1 MHKLT
6 GFFDHLM
13 RRYLPDPFVL
23 AVLLTFFT
31 FILSLIFT
39 DSGAI
44 ETVSYWGDSFWKLMP
59 FTMQMVLV
67 LVTGYVLA
75 VAPAVHRLLKSLAGL
90 ARTPGQGIILVT
102 LCSFVACWINWGFG
116 LISGAL
122 LARHVARQ
130 VNGIDYR
137 LLIASAYSGFLIWH
151 GGLSG
156 SVPLTIA
163 TPGHFMEE
171 TMGLVKSSE
180 TIFASYNLIILGC
193 LLVAMPLLNWLMM
206 KGIQHSITV
215 DPKLLEEPTAIKPA
229 AIEQEGSDT
238 PARQLEHSRV
248 LVLVLGAFGLV
259 YLWGYFAS
267 EGLNLTLNIVNFMF
281 LMLGLMLHGHAGRF
295 LSVVNDGVKGAGG
308 IIIQFPLYAG
318 IMGMMMSSGLGQGI
332 SNWFVSISS
341 AESFPLFTF
350 LSAGLLNLFIP
361 SGGGQWAI
369 QAPIMIPAAIEL
381 GVDPAK
387 AAMAVAWGDAWT
399 NMIQPFWAL
408 PALAVAGLQARDI
421 MGFCIMH
428 LLLSGF
434 IISAVFFLI

>member
-23 AVLLTFFT
+23 AVLLTFLT
-31 FILSLIFT
+31 FALGLIAT
-39 DSGAI
+39 DSGPS
-44 ETVSYWGDSFWKLMP
+44 EMVSYWGGSFWKLLP

-75 VAPAVHRLLKSLAGL
+75 VAPLVHKLLKSLAGL

-102 LCSFVACWINWGFG
+102 LCSFIACWINWGFG

-122 LARHVARQ
+122 FARHVARQ
-130 VNGIDYR
+130 VKGIDYR

-163 TPGHFMEE
+163 TPGHFMAES
-171 TMGLVKSSE
+171 MGLIKSSA
-180 TIFASYNLIILGC
+180 TIFAPYNLIILGC

-206 KGIQHSITV
+206 KGISHSVTV
-215 DPKLLEEPTAIKPA
+215 DPKLLAEPVATEPEIPD
-229 AIEQEGSDT
+229 S
-238 PARQLEHSRV
+238 PARQLEHSRT
-248 LVLVLGAFGLV
+248 LALVLGAFGLM
-259 YLWGYFAS
+259 YLWGYFS
-267 EGLNLTLNIVNFMF
+267 REGLNLTLDIVNFMF
-281 LMLGLMLHGHAGRF
+281 LMFGLMLHGHAGKF
-295 LSVVNDGVKGAGG
+295 LSAVNEGVKGAGG

-332 SNWFVSISS
+332 SNWFISISS
-341 AESFPLFTF
+341 ADSFPLFTF

-381 GVDPAK
+381 GVEPAK
-387 AAMAVAWGDAWT
+387 AAMAIAWGDAWT

-428 LLLSGF
+428 LLFSGV
-434 IISAVFFLI
+434 IISTVFLLA

>member
-23 AVLLTFFT
+23 AVLLTFLT
-31 FILSLIFT
+31 LILSISFT
-39 DSGAI
+39 DFGVS
-44 ETVSYWGDSFWKLMP
+44 ETVNFWGNSFWKLIP

-75 VAPAVHRLLKSLAGL
+75 VAPSVHRLLKSLSGL
-90 ARTPGQGIILVT
+90 AHTPGQGIILVT

-122 LARHVARQ
+122 FARHVARQ
-130 VNGIDYR
+130 VKGIDYR

-163 TPGHFMEE
+163 TPGHFMAE
-171 TMGLVKSSE
+171 TMGLVKSSA
-180 TIFASYNLIILGC
+180 TIFAPYNLIILGC
-193 LLVAMPLLNWLMM
+193 LLVVMPLLNWLMM
-206 KGIQHSITV
+206 KGIHHSVTV
-215 DPKLLEEPTAIKPA
+215 EPELLKEPVATEPEA
-229 AIEQEGSDT
+229 ADS
-238 PARQLEHSRV
+238 PARQLEHSKS
-248 LVLVLGAFGLV
+248 LALVLGAFGLV
-259 YLWGYFAS
+259 YLWGYFS
-267 EGLNLTLNIVNFMF
+267 REGVNLTLDIVNFTF
-281 LMLGLMLHGHAGRF
+281 LMFGLMLHGHVGRF
-295 LSVVNDGVKGAGG
+295 LSAVNDGVKGAGG

-318 IMGMMMSSGLGQGI
+318 IMGMMMSSGLGHSI
-332 SNWFVSISS
+332 SSWFVSVSS
-341 AESFPLFTF
+341 VDSFPLFTF

-387 AAMAVAWGDAWT
+387 AAMAIAWGDAWT

-428 LLLSGF
+428 LLFSG
-434 IISAVFFLI
+434 IVISAVFFML